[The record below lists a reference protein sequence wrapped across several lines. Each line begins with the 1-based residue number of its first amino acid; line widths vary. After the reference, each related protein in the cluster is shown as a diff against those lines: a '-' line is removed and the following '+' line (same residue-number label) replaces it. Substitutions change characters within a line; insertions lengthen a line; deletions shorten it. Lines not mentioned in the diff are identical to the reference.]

1 MDIRIQ
7 QLLSLAVANKASD
20 LHIFVRELPR
30 LRVNGELTV
39 VGSFTLE
46 EPAKMEEMIL
56 TLMLPEQQERFK
68 RDKELDYSVKTDE
81 ARFRVN
87 TYYQKG
93 EVATALRV
101 VPSKIPNFVDLN
113 LPETFRAFSELKQ
126 GFILLTGPTG
136 QGKSTTVA
144 SILNE
149 INLNRSSHIITIE
162 DPVEYLLTPEKS
174 LVSQRE
180 VGYDTPSFPSA
191 LRTCLRQDPNV
202 VFVGEM
208 RDLDTI
214 QSALTI
220 AETGHLVFSTL
231 HTNSAAQTIDRIVD
245 VFPEGTQEQIK
256 IQLSS
261 VITAVISQRLVPG
274 INGGRVPAF
283 EIMMATPA
291 IKNAIREGKS
301 FMIDNIIQT
310 SADLGMVGMET
321 SLANLVHK
329 EIVAEDVAYEYAL
342 RPVEFQNKL
351 RSYKSL

>member
-20 LHIFVRELPR
+20 LHIFARELPR
-30 LRVNGELTV
+30 LRVDGELV
-39 VGSFTLE
+39 VVNSFALG

-56 TLMLPEQQERFK
+56 TLMVPEQLERFK

-93 EVATALRV
+93 EIATALRV
-101 VPSKIPNFVDLN
+101 VTSKIPTFADLN
-113 LPETFRAFSELKQ
+113 LPDTFQAFTELKQ

-136 QGKSTTVA
+136 HGKSTTVA

-149 INLNRSSHIITIE
+149 INISRQCHIVTIE
-162 DPVEYLLTPEKS
+162 DPIEYLLSPEKS

-180 VGYDTPSFPSA
+180 VGYDTPSFSSA

-214 QSALTI
+214 QSAITI

-231 HTNSAAQTIDRIVD
+231 HTNSAAQSIDRIVD
-245 VFPEGTQEQIK
+245 VFPEGTKEQIK
-256 IQLSS
+256 TQLSS
-261 VITAVISQRLVPG
+261 VITAVISQRLMPG

-321 SLANLVHK
+321 SLAMLVHK
-329 EIVAEDVAYEYAL
+329 GIVAEDVAYEYAL

-351 RSYKSL
+351 RSIKTL

>member
-20 LHIFVRELPR
+20 LHIFARELPR
-30 LRVNGELTV
+30 LRVDGELVTV
-39 VGSFTLE
+39 SSFKLE
-46 EPAKMEEMIL
+46 EPAKVEEMIL

-101 VPSKIPNFVDLN
+101 VPSKIPNFTELN
-113 LPETFRAFSELKQ
+113 LPDAFKAFSELKQ

-180 VGYDTPSFPSA
+180 VGYDTTSFPAA

-208 RDLDTI
+208 RDLETI

-245 VFPEGTQEQIK
+245 VFPEGTKEQIK

-261 VITAVISQRLVPG
+261 VITAVISQRLLPG

-321 SLANLVHK
+321 SLATMVHQG
-329 EIVAEDVAYEYAL
+329 IVAEDVAYEYAL
-342 RPVEFQNKL
+342 RPEEFQNKL
-351 RSYKSL
+351 RSFKSL